1 MPLDPQAQALIASV
15 AGGKPVEQMTPQEM
29 RDALEER
36 VRLTGGAPEPV
47 DQVVPGVVPGPA
59 GPIAV
64 RIYTP
69 KGGQAALPGLVYF
82 HGGGWARGS
91 LQTHDIVCR
100 SLANGAGCVVVSVD
114 YRMAPEHRF
123 PAAFEDSLAA
133 TRWVAEHAA
142 EIGIDPRRLAVGG
155 DSAGGNLAAAVAL
168 AARDAGG
175 PSLVH
180 QLLIY
185 PVTDYNFDTRSYA
198 DNAEGYMLTRAAMQ
212 HYWRLYLRDG
222 SDGADFR
229 ASPLRARD
237 FGNLPPALV
246 ITAEFDPLRDEGRAY
261 ADRLREAGT
270 PVLYREYPGMVHGFV
285 TSAGVLD
292 AGKQA
297 VREAAAALKDAFR
310 VPSSGFRVGVLS

>member
-1 MPLDPQAQALIASV
+1 VPLDPQAKALIASV
-15 AGGKPVEQMTPQEM
+15 AGGKPVEEMTPQEM

-36 VRLTGGAPEPV
+36 VRATGGTPEPV
-47 DQVVPGVVPGPA
+47 EQVVSSEVPGPA
-59 GPIAV
+59 GAIPV
-64 RIYTP
+64 RIYVP
-69 KGGQAALPGLVYF
+69 AGSQPLPGLVYF

-100 SLANGAGCVVVSVD
+100 GLANGGSCIVVSVD
-114 YRMAPEHRF
+114 YRMAPEHTF

-133 TRWVAEHAA
+133 TRWVGAHAA
-142 EIGIDPRRLAVGG
+142 ELGIEAGRLAVGG

-168 AARDAGG
+168 AIRDEGG

-185 PVTDYNFDTRSYA
+185 PVTDYNFDTASYVE
-198 DNAEGYMLTRAAMQ
+198 NAEGYMLTREAMRF
-212 HYWRLYLRDG
+212 YWRLYLRTELDA
-222 SDGADFR
+222 DDFR
-229 ASPLRARD
+229 ASPLRASD
-237 FGNLPPALV
+237 FSNLPPALV

-261 ADRLREAGT
+261 AERLREAGT
-270 PVLYREYPGMVHGFV
+270 RVVYREYPGMVHGFI

-297 VREAAAALKDAFR
+297 LRDASNALREAFGAVAR
-310 VPSSGFRVGVLS
+310 V

>member
-59 GPIAV
+59 GPIAA

-100 SLANGAGCVVVSVD
+100 SLATGAGCVVVSVD

-142 EIGIDPRRLAVGG
+142 ELGIDPRRLAVGG